1 MRETTELEPVT
12 SGSGVRELQTLAEIS
27 RVLDNLLELHT

>member
-12 SGSGVRELQTLAEIS
+12 SGSGVGQLQRLAEIS
-27 RVLDNLLELHT
+27 RVSDNLLEPHT